1 MNASS
6 IEPGEVAVTGSRES
20 VGAKSAP
27 ILTGCEG
34 PEADGELPP
43 EPDAHPVSPRAAA
56 TMTAPRRNFQGFIV
70 SAFSCR
76 CWFSLFQIQTKDHPL
91 ALLRYSQKSR

>member
-27 ILTGCEG
+27 ILTGWEA

-56 TMTAPRRNFQGFIV
+56 TMTAPRRNLQGFIIP
-70 SAFSCR
+70 AFSCCCSVFLTR
-76 CWFSLFQIQTKDHPL
+76 IQTRDHPL